1 MMDIKTPFPVNT
13 PLPFY
18 GVDGNRLKL
27 GDKVYEAVE
36 DPDDGYRS
44 CLGSVEVRADGAGI
58 FFPNPVDTVVVV
70 DLDEPR
76 PSGADGAADGWALTS
91 TADGHVWLAF
101 GTEHYD
107 QYYPGFLF
115 RYSPRTKETQE

>member
-1 MMDIKTPFPVNT
+1 MMSNTTPFPMMT

-18 GVDGNRLKL
+18 GVDGNRFKL
-27 GDKVYEAVE
+27 GDKTYEAVE

-44 CLGSVEVRADGAGI
+44 CLGSVEIRDDGAGI

-70 DLDEPR
+70 DIDEPR
-76 PSGADGAADGWALTS
+76 EDGADGAPDGWALRS
-91 TADGHVWLAF
+91 IVDGHTWLVF

-115 RYSPRTKETQE
+115 RYTPRTESNK